1 MFCKNCGKELVEGT
15 RYCSNCGGKVY
26 EDNRVENLGFENPTI
41 VHKSPNY
48 GLLYGIFIP
57 IYSITILISILF
69 LFCVVL
75 AILQNAKSILYADAN
90 GGIIMISIILC
101 FAAIVIAESIIGMIR
116 FLRTLNP
123 LIMIILGGLFFAE
136 AFVLGMFLLG
146 AAIFSDYI
154 ANTNIDFFFLIFQW
168 IGILLA
174 AEGGIMMFIKKKMKK
189 NEVN

>member
-69 LFCVVL
+69 HFCVVL

-146 AAIFSDYI
+146 AATFSDYI

>member
-146 AAIFSDYI
+146 AATFSDYI